1 LRGSRRAHFQRECNS
16 PFPRNH
22 EAALRYPPECYSLS
36 HDSPLKREFDRKKYA
51 IAPFNQNCA
60 SEKWRN
66 SVKGKLALTLIFV
79 NLAVLDVWSQPPS
92 LSTPAVETRANA
104 MLKQLSLEEK
114 IDLIGGVDDFYIHE
128 IKHIGLPALKM
139 ADGPFGVRNYGPSTT
154 FGGIG
159 LAASWDPDLAQRMGA
174 VIGQDARARGVHF
187 MLGPGVNIYRA
198 PMCGRNF
205 EYFGEDPFLA
215 SRTAVAYIKGMQSQ
229 GVTATI
235 KHFAGNNQEYDRHN
249 IDSIIDER
257 TLREIYLPTFE
268 AAVKEAHVGA
278 IMDSYN
284 LTNGIHMSQNGY
296 LNIEVAKKEWGFD
309 GIIMSDWDSTY
320 DGVGAANGG
329 LDLEMPS
336 GKFMNRNALLPAV
349 KSGQVSEATIDD
361 KVRRILRTAIRFGWL
376 DREQTDLSIS
386 QLNAPG
392 RKVALE
398 AARSGM
404 VLLKNEGGLLPLD
417 KAKTKSIAVVGPDA
431 YPAQVVGGGSAG
443 VRPFTAVSYL
453 EGITGY
459 LGASATVYY
468 EKGIPSLAE
477 MADATEFS
485 SDQGGKQRG
494 LSAELFNNPNLS
506 GEPALR
512 RTDQHINFDRA
523 AGDGVNQ
530 NEVSAR
536 WTGYFTPGIPGEY
549 LVFVLG
555 GGEEGGSRLYLDD
568 RLVIDNWARVNGRI
582 SQVHVPLSAEAHKIR
597 FEYFVH
603 GSYGGPK
610 VGIIRPDAMVSAAAK
625 TLASRSDAVVVAVGF
640 DSDSESEGGD
650 RGFELPPT
658 QNELI
663 KQLAAANKNVI
674 VVVTSGGAV
683 DMVPWL
689 DRVPVLFQAWYPG
702 QEGGT
707 ALAQMLFG
715 EYSPSGKLPVSF
727 ERRWQDNGAHDSYYP
742 RGVEKKVAYAEG
754 SFLGYRHFDKAGVKP
769 LFPFGFGLS
778 YTTFAYKNLSIIPA
792 HAAGD
797 QTVSVSFD
805 VTNTGHRAGSEVAEV
820 YVGETHSSV
829 PRPVKELKGF
839 QKVRLDAGES
849 RHVTITLDRRAF
861 AYYNVEKHDWT
872 VDAGEFSVSVGSSSE
887 QIELTDKIPR
897 QPK

>member
-1 LRGSRRAHFQRECNS
+1 MTRKLTFIVILLLA
-16 PFPRNH
+16 
-22 EAALRYPPECYSLS
+22 SL
-36 HDSPLKREFDRKKYA
+36 PA
-51 IAPFNQNCA
+51 TWAQAP
-60 SEKWRN
+60 
-66 SVKGKLALTLIFV
+66 SV
-79 NLAVLDVWSQPPS
+79 
-92 LSTPAVETRANA
+92 STPAVEARANA

-159 LAASWDPDLAQRMGA
+159 LAASWDIDLAQRIGA

-229 GVTATI
+229 GVSATI

-296 LNIEVAKKEWGFD
+296 LNIDVAKKEWGFD

-336 GKFMNRNALLPAV
+336 GKFMNRATLLPAV

-417 KAKTKSIAVVGPDA
+417 KAKTKSIAVIGPDA

-453 EGITGY
+453 EGLAGY

-468 EKGIPSLAE
+468 
-477 MADATEFS
+477 
-485 SDQGGKQRG
+485 
-494 LSAELFNNPNLS
+494 
-506 GEPALR
+506 
-512 RTDQHINFDRA
+512 
-523 AGDGVNQ
+523 
-530 NEVSAR
+530 
-536 WTGYFTPGIPGEY
+536 
-549 LVFVLG
+549 
-555 GGEEGGSRLYLDD
+555 
-568 RLVIDNWARVNGRI
+568 
-582 SQVHVPLSAEAHKIR
+582 
-597 FEYFVH
+597 
-603 GSYGGPK
+603 
-610 VGIIRPDAMVSAAAK
+610 
-625 TLASRSDAVVVAVGF
+625 
-640 DSDSESEGGD
+640 
-650 RGFELPPT
+650 
-658 QNELI
+658 
-663 KQLAAANKNVI
+663 
-674 VVVTSGGAV
+674 
-683 DMVPWL
+683 
-689 DRVPVLFQAWYPG
+689 
-702 QEGGT
+702 
-707 ALAQMLFG
+707 
-715 EYSPSGKLPVSF
+715 
-727 ERRWQDNGAHDSYYP
+727 
-742 RGVEKKVAYAEG
+742 
-754 SFLGYRHFDKAGVKP
+754 
-769 LFPFGFGLS
+769 
-778 YTTFAYKNLSIIPA
+778 
-792 HAAGD
+792 
-797 QTVSVSFD
+797 
-805 VTNTGHRAGSEVAEV
+805 
-820 YVGETHSSV
+820 
-829 PRPVKELKGF
+829 
-839 QKVRLDAGES
+839 
-849 RHVTITLDRRAF
+849 
-861 AYYNVEKHDWT
+861 
-872 VDAGEFSVSVGSSSE
+872 
-887 QIELTDKIPR
+887 
-897 QPK
+897 